1 MDPNSPFDSLTRRA
15 VGEAVRD
22 LVPPAEPGVDASGAL
37 TAVAVIGF
45 AGHEVRGTLGLAAS
59 RPGLARVAREAGVDP
74 DDALAAHD
82 SLGELANLIV
92 GHVKR
97 CWSRRGVH
105 ATLSTP
111 LSLRGLAIEVCGT
124 ERDPSSAGA
133 FVVAPSNAEETGIH
147 VWLDYHCP
155 REVALLEGDCM
166 EHVADQGESLF
177 F

>member
-1 MDPNSPFDSLTRRA
+1 NSPFDSLTRDA

-22 LVPPAEPGVDASGAL
+22 LVPQARADVDASGAL

-45 AGHEVRGTLGLAAS
+45 AGDEVRGTLGLAAS

-74 DDALAAHD
+74 DDPLAAHD
-82 SLGELANLIV
+82 SLGELANFVV

-97 CWSRRGVH
+97 CWARRGVH

-111 LSLRGLAIEVCGT
+111 LTLRGVAIEVCGA
-124 ERDPSSAGA
+124 ERCANGTGA
-133 FVVAPSNAEETGIH
+133 FVMALSNAEETGIH

-155 REVALLEGDCM
+155 REVVLLEDDSI
-166 EHVADQGESLF
+166 EQVADQGDALF